1 MRTLLSW
8 STGKDSA
15 WSLNVLRQRRDI
27 EVIGLVTTINSAFG
41 RVAMHGVRRAL
52 AEAQAQAVGLPL
64 HWLEIPHPCPNDAY
78 ERIMGAFVQQQVA
91 AGVAAMA
98 FGDLFLE
105 DIRRYRESRLAG
117 TGIKPLF
124 PLWGIETERL
134 AREMIAGG
142 LEAYVT
148 CVDPQKLPARLAGRR
163 FDAALLAELPPGVD
177 PCAENGEF
185 HTFACAGPMF
195 RSPIAVDIGNVV
207 RRDGFVFCDL
217 LPASGTPKPAAVGA
231 SAAPRIG
238 AEPPPRRHEHAHRV
252 VSLIASATEIVCA
265 LGCQSRLVG
274 RSHECDYPPEVLQL
288 PALTAPKFKVEG
300 ASADIHER
308 VSAIVRD
315 GLSVYRVDGEALRA
329 LEPDVIVTQDHCEV
343 CAVSLADVEAATC
356 SWTGRPA
363 EIVSLRPGSLADVWR
378 DIARVARALD
388 VPEAGERVLAAMQ
401 VRLAAVR
408 NAIAGRPRPRVAF
421 IEWVDPL
428 MAGGNWM
435 PELIDMAGGHDLF
448 GEAGQ
453 HSDWMAWDRLLA
465 ADPEVIVVA
474 PCGYGLARCLEELPV
489 LQARPGWS
497 SITAVQRQRV
507 YFADGNAYFNR
518 PGPRLAHSAELL
530 AELLHPEVAGRR
542 YEGTAWLKGAAF
554 ASPASAAG
562 GLGAKTAVSKA

>member
-15 WSLNVLRQRRDI
+15 WSLNVLRQRRDV
-27 EVIGLVTTINSAFG
+27 EVIGLVTTVNSAFG
-41 RVAMHGVRRAL
+41 RVAMHGVRRVL
-52 AEAQAQAVGLPL
+52 AEAQAEAAGLPL
-64 HWLEIPHPCPNDAY
+64 YWLEIPHPCPNDAY
-78 ERIMGAFVQQQVA
+78 ERIMGAFVEQQAA

-105 DIRRYRESRLAG
+105 DIRRYRETRLAG
-117 TGIKPLF
+117 TGIAPLF
-124 PLWGIETERL
+124 PLWGTETGKL

-148 CVDPQKLPARLAGRR
+148 CVDPRKLPARLVGRR

-195 RSPIAVDIGNVV
+195 RSPIAVDVGSIV

-217 LPASGTPKPAAVGA
+217 VPARGPPKNTAIQPSEVPQVGGEL
-231 SAAPRIG
+231 APRRG
-238 AEPPPRRHEHAHRV
+238 GHADRV
-252 VSLIASATEIVCA
+252 VSLIASATEIACA
-265 LGCQSRLVG
+265 LGCHHRLVG

-308 VSAIVRD
+308 VSAIVRN
-315 GLSVYRVDGEALRA
+315 GLSVYRVDGEALKG
-329 LEPDVIVTQDHCEV
+329 LEPDVILTQDHCEV

-356 SWTGRPA
+356 AWTGRPA
-363 EIVSLRPGSLADVWR
+363 EIVSLRPGSLADVYR

-388 VPEAGERVLAAMQ
+388 VAEAGERVLAAMQ
-401 VRLAAVR
+401 ARLAAVR
-408 NAIAGRPRPRVAF
+408 TTVAGRSRPRVAF

-448 GEAGQ
+448 GEAGA
-453 HSDWMAWDRLLA
+453 HSDWMAWDALLA

-489 LQARPGWS
+489 LEARPGWS
-497 SITAVQRQRV
+497 DIAAVKQKRV

-518 PGPRLAHSAELL
+518 PGPRLADSAELL
-530 AELLHPEVAGRR
+530 AELLHPEVADRK
-542 YEGTAWLKGAAF
+542 YEGTAWLQR
-554 ASPASAAG
+554 ASFSSRAPA
-562 GLGAKTAVSKA
+562 GLGLD

>member
-15 WSLNVLRQRRDI
+15 WSLNVLRQRRDVD
-27 EVIGLVTTINSAFG
+27 VIGLVTTINSAFG

-52 AEAQAQAVGLPL
+52 AQAQAEAVGLPL
-64 HWLEIPHPCPNDAY
+64 YWLEIPHPCPNDAY
-78 ERIMGAFVQQQVA
+78 EHIMGAFVQQQAA
-91 AGVAAMA
+91 AGVTAMA

-105 DIRRYRESRLAG
+105 DIRRYRETRLAG
-117 TGIKPLF
+117 TGITPLF
-124 PLWGIETERL
+124 PLWGIETGKL
-134 AREMIAGG
+134 ARDMIAGG

-148 CVDPQKLPARLAGRR
+148 CVDPRKLPARLAGRR

-195 RSPIAVDIGNVV
+195 RSPIAVDVGSIV

-217 LPASGTPKPAAVGA
+217 VPAQGTPKNRVLQP
-231 SAAPRIG
+231 SEAPQFG
-238 AEPPPRRHEHAHRV
+238 GEVPPRRRGHADRV

-265 LGCQSRLVG
+265 LGCHHRLVG
-274 RSHECDYPPEVLQL
+274 RSHECDYPPEVLSL

-315 GLSVYRVDGEALRA
+315 GLSVYRVDGEALKV
-329 LEPDVIVTQDHCEV
+329 LEPDVILTQDHCEV

-356 SWTGRPA
+356 AWTGRPA
-363 EIVSLRPGSLADVWR
+363 EIVSLRPGSLADVCL
-378 DIARVARALD
+378 DIARVARALQ

-401 VRLAAVR
+401 ARLAAVR
-408 NAIAGRPRPRVAF
+408 AAVAGRPRPRVAF

-435 PELIDMAGGHDLF
+435 PELIDIAAGHDLF
-448 GEAGQ
+448 GEAGA
-453 HSDWMAWDRLLA
+453 HSDWMAWEALLA

-474 PCGYGLARCLEELPV
+474 PCGYDLARCLEELP
-489 LQARPGWS
+489 LLEARPGWAD
-497 SITAVQRQRV
+497 IAAVKKKRV

-530 AELLHPEVAGRR
+530 AEMLHPEVAGRK
-542 YEGTAWLKGAAF
+542 YEGTGWLQRAAF
-554 ASPASAAG
+554 SSHASAG
-562 GLGAKTAVSKA
+562 VGLD